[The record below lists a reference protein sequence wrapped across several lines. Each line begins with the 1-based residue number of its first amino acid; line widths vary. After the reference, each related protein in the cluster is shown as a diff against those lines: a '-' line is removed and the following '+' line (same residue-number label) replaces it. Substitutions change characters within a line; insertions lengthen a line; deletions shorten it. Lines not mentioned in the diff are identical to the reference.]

1 MKLLESAMNKVNFHG
16 ILLYIPRSM
25 PHVAVNKDGNI
36 WCYDHKPYFLDGET
50 EFDIDDGDQLRLGKV
65 DLDGFDWEKS
75 LVSY

>member
-36 WCYDHKPYFLDGET
+36 WCYDHKPYF
-50 EFDIDDGDQLRLGKV
+50 
-65 DLDGFDWEKS
+65 
-75 LVSY
+75 